1 VTLSMSVEGVSNNVQ
16 VIRIFHGPAKC
27 SAEVVAKDR
36 EVNKISLV
44 STSDNKTLREVLA
57 CIAQKIVLKLRVALK

>member
-1 VTLSMSVEGVSNNVQ
+1 MFRSSVLFTAPQN
-16 VIRIFHGPAKC
+16 
-27 SAEVVAKDR
+27 SAEVVAEDR

>member
-1 VTLSMSVEGVSNNVQ
+1 MTLSMSVEGVSNNVQ

-44 STSDNKTLREVLA
+44 STSDSRYPRAYARGPYNFNGF
-57 CIAQKIVLKLRVALK
+57 